1 LILASTLA
9 RHDKLSVLAID
20 HADMQQ
26 LATLCERSMRLQCL
40 IQDGELQ
47 LIAGELTLPI
57 RPDIRMGDYA
67 VA

>member
-1 LILASTLA
+1 
-9 RHDKLSVLAID
+9 
-20 HADMQQ
+20 
-26 LATLCERSMRLQCL
+26 MRLQCL

-47 LIAGELTLPI
+47 LIAGDLTLPV

>member
-1 LILASTLA
+1 MQKLVALCA
-9 RHDKLSVLAID
+9 R
-20 HADMQQ
+20 
-26 LATLCERSMRLQCL
+26 TMRLQCL

-47 LIAGELTLPI
+47 LIAGDATLAI